1 MAKVKSIITEADVT
15 FLKDVDV
22 EYVSL
27 VGHAANRQP
36 FKIIKG
42 EVRGDKVMRK
52 QTIYNVLIKKGV
64 TEEKLQELANEHKF
78 SVDQKDETALEG
90 YDVYN
95 QIEEDEIDP
104 DTKKM
109 AAITDDV
116 YAIVADLKEESKV
129 DGIEKE
135 ELEYETMEKV
145 ADSLFAMMDIVLG
158 TMRQPDAE
166 NRKEMITSAV
176 TNFSNYVD
184 VALSTMKK
192 EDVLEDFEIKSEII
206 KEYFSKENE
215 EEIDFD
221 TFTQEIEATLKTKF
235 ETLFEEK
242 LTEVKGEI
250 SEIKDNLN
258 TSLNEQFELY
268 TKKEDVEKEMATV
281 KTELKDL
288 KNTTKKRNSEINEEV
303 SKPKNTIKRE
313 SKPGQFKTFV

>member
-1 MAKVKSIITEADVT
+1 MAKVKSIITEADVSFMT
-15 FLKDVDV
+15 NTDVH
-22 EYVSL
+22 YVSL
-27 VGHAANRQP
+27 VGHAANRSP

-52 QTIYNVLIKKGV
+52 QAIYNILVKKGIA
-64 TEEKLQELANEHKF
+64 EEALRELVKEHKF
-78 SVDQKDETALEG
+78 SVDQKDETVLDG
-90 YDVYN
+90 YDVYK

-109 AAITDDV
+109 AALTDDV
-116 YAIVADLKEESKV
+116 YVIVADLKEESEVKEV
-129 DGIEKE
+129 EK
-135 ELEYETMEKV
+135 ELEYETIEKV
-145 ADSLFAMMDIVLG
+145 TDSLFAMMDIVLG
-158 TMRQPDAE
+158 TLRQPDAE

-184 VALSTMKK
+184 AALSTMKK

-206 KEYFSKENE
+206 KEYFSKESE

-221 TFTQEIEATLKTKF
+221 TVAEKMEASLRAKF
-235 ETLFEEK
+235 ETLFDEK

-258 TSLNEQFELY
+258 ISLNEQFEMY
-268 TKKEDVEKEMATV
+268 PKKEDVEKEMATV
-281 KTELKDL
+281 KTELEDL
-288 KNTTKKRNSEINEEV
+288 KNTTKKRNSEVNEEV
-303 SKPKNTIKRE
+303 SKPKNTIKRD